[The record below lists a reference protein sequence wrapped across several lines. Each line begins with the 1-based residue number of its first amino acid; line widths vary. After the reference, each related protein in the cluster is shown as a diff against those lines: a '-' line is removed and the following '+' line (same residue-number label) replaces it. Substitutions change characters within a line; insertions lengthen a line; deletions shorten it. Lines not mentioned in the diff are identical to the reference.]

1 VSGESPRPDFPSVD
15 GNLALALPEEEP
27 RERLLRR
34 GAHALSDA
42 ELLALLLGLGRFNP
56 SALRLAR
63 EVLREQ
69 GGLAALVGVSPS
81 ALRHRGL
88 DETEICA
95 LLANLE
101 LAGRLVRSEIPDR
114 EPISAAQQV
123 AQYVWLR
130 YSVRDQEVVGAL
142 WVDARRRLIGDRE
155 VYRGTFNRTTVEPR
169 EILKEALLRGAA
181 GVIVFH
187 TRPSGDPTP
196 GAEDRAFMR
205 RMAAAGEVVGVEL
218 IDHLII
224 GNAQRWVSLRKQ
236 RKYP

>member
-1 VSGESPRPDFPSVD
+1 VPGESPRPDHPPVG
-15 GNLALALPEEEP
+15 GNLALAFPEEERP
-27 RERLLRR
+27 RERLLSR
-34 GAHALSDA
+34 GAQALSDA
-42 ELLALLLGLGRFNP
+42 ELVAILLDLGQPAP
-56 SALRLAR
+56 SALDLAR
-63 EVLREQ
+63 KLLREQ
-69 GGLAALVGVSPS
+69 GGLASLVGVSYS

-88 DETEICA
+88 DEVQVAA

-101 LAGRLVRSEIPDR
+101 LACRLMRSEIPDR
-114 EPISAAQQV
+114 EPVSAAQQV

-142 WVDARRRLIGDRE
+142 WVDARRRLIAERA

-187 TRPSGDPTP
+187 TRPSGDPAP

-205 RMAAAGEVVGVEL
+205 RMVAAGEVVGVEV

-224 GNAQRWVSLRKQ
+224 GSAQSWASLRK
-236 RKYP
+236 RKW

>member
-1 VSGESPRPDFPSVD
+1 V
-15 GNLALALPEEEP
+15 
-27 RERLLRR
+27 
-34 GAHALSDA
+34 LSDA
-42 ELLALLLGLGRFNP
+42 ELLAVLFGIGRPDF
-56 SALRLAR
+56 SAIDLAR
-63 EVLREQ
+63 EVLGDH

-81 ALRHRGL
+81 VLRHRGL
-88 DETEICA
+88 DDFQVAT

-101 LAGRLVRSEIPDR
+101 LACRLVRSEIPDR
-114 EPISAAQQV
+114 EPITAAQQV

-130 YSVRDQEVVGAL
+130 YSVQGQEVVGVL
-142 WVDARRRLIGDRE
+142 LVDARCRLIAERA
-155 VYRGTFNRTTVEPR
+155 VYRGTFNRTAVEPR

-196 GAEDRAFMR
+196 CAEDRAFMR

-224 GNAQRWVSLRKQ
+224 GNAQRWISLRKR